1 MIDKI
6 KVNISA
12 FAYYTLMHD
21 MFRFS
26 CFKPNGDIN
35 QNDFLNSVII
45 NSYKTKLDERNEL
58 MKLLRK
64 EAILTDISSKN
75 KEKMISASIKVL
87 ETYHTDETHFLNN
100 CYFMIYP
107 TKHTQDLFDEIYEN
121 EIKNRM
127 SISAYIR
134 SLINKYVHLPQFLR
148 EILVNKDE
156 YKILNDACDNKNI
169 VYFKVND
176 KEFKLAPYSLVINNE
191 ETFVYLIGLDL
202 NSKKLNPISIK
213 LSKIYNIVV
222 SKEKFTYSKDQLRDI
237 QKIINH
243 GVEFASGEII
253 TAKIKVTEAAL
264 RMLMY
269 KTHNRPRLK
278 MIDENTLEVSCT
290 LNNFL
295 NYFIQFG
302 KEIKILDND
311 DVKNRMHKF
320 YLEALKSYDE

>member
-21 MFRFS
+21 MFRFNF
-26 CFKPNGDIN
+26 FKPNGEVN

-58 MKLLRK
+58 TVLLEK
-64 EAILTDISSKN
+64 EAILTDISTKN
-75 KEKMISASIKVL
+75 KEKMINASIKVL

-100 CYFMIYP
+100 SYFMIYP
-107 TKHTQDLFDEIYEN
+107 TKRTQAFFDELYEN

-127 SISAYIR
+127 SVSAYIR

-148 EILVNKDE
+148 EILVNRDAFRKL
-156 YKILNDACDNKNI
+156 KDACDNNNI
-169 VYFKVND
+169 IYFKVTD
-176 KEFKLAPYSLVINNE
+176 KEFKLVPYNLVINNE
-191 ETFVYLIGLDL
+191 ETFSYLIGLDL

-213 LSKIYNIVV
+213 LSKIYDIVV
-222 SKEKFTYSKDQLRDI
+222 SKEKFTYTKEQLRDI

-253 TAKIKVTEAAL
+253 TINIKITDAAK
-264 RMLMY
+264 RMLLY
-269 KTHNRPRLK
+269 KSHNRPKLK
-278 MIDENTLEVSCT
+278 MIDDDTLEVSCT

-320 YLEALKSYDE
+320 YLEALKSYEE